1 VIYRDRDGFFRSAL
15 LDSLDW
21 IEHRFGARAHGD
33 WLAAAPVARV
43 RQTHSA
49 VVWRVDS
56 QLGLLGDG
64 DALYT
69 TTPGTWLAVRTADC
83 APLILAH
90 PGHRVAAI
98 VHSGWRGTVQNIAAE
113 TLNALARD
121 FGAHPR
127 DVVAAIGPSIG
138 KCCFEVG
145 PEVAAQFRP
154 WLPALGAG
162 KALLDLRHVLRC
174 QLQDAGVAPENI
186 SLSEQCTRC
195 SGQDFHSY
203 RRDRDA
209 AGRMVSAV
217 RLR

>member
-1 VIYRDRDGFFRSAL
+1 MIYKDRDGFYRSTL
-15 LDSLDW
+15 LDSLPW
-21 IEHRFGARAHGD
+21 LEHGFGARAHGD
-33 WLAAAPVARV
+33 WLAAAPVAKV
-43 RQTHSA
+43 KQTHSA

-69 TTPGTWLAVRTADC
+69 ATPGTWLTVRTADC
-83 APLILAH
+83 VPVILAH
-90 PGHRVAAI
+90 SGHRVAAI
-98 VHSGWRGTVQNIAAE
+98 VHSGWRGTVQNIAGE
-113 TLNALARD
+113 TLKALARD
-121 FGAHPR
+121 FDASSR

-138 KCCFEVG
+138 RCCFEVG
-145 PEVAAQFRP
+145 PEVAIQFHQ
-154 WLPALGAG
+154 WLPGLGPG
-162 KALLDLRHVLRC
+162 KTLLDLRHVLQC

-195 SGQDFHSY
+195 SGEDFHSY
-203 RRDRDA
+203 RRDREA